1 VNVSSAT
8 SDVSGDSGVTHAD
21 HTVAAV
27 EVAAALVDM
36 AAGTARL
43 GTVVGTASSLRI
55 AGIADVGP

>member
-8 SDVSGDSGVTHAD
+8 SGVSGDSGVIHAD

-27 EVAAALVDM
+27 EVAIVLVGM
-36 AAGTARL
+36 PAGTARL
-43 GTVVGTASSLRI
+43 GTVVGAPSSLRI